1 MTHLDGR
8 RRRGFAHAMVTIER
22 MRSGDEARVQAAGEL
37 FDLPPTE
44 EATAAFLADERHHL
58 LVAADGDTTVGFVS
72 GVELIHPDKGTEMLL
87 YELSVDEAHRRQ
99 GIGRA
104 LVEALLRLARRRGCY
119 DVFVLTE
126 RANTAAVATYLSAQA
141 TDDGDQAMFSW
152 DLADR

>member
-1 MTHLDGR
+1 
-8 RRRGFAHAMVTIER
+8 MVTIER
-22 MRSGDEARVQAAGEL
+22 MRSGDEARVEAAGEL

-58 LVAADGDTTVGFVS
+58 LVAVDGDRTVGFVS

-104 LVEALLRLARRRGCY
+104 LVEALLRLAGRRGCY

-126 RANTAAVATYLSAQA
+126 RDNPAALATYLSTRA
-141 TDDGDQAMFSW
+141 TDEGDHVMFSW
-152 DLADR
+152 DLTDR

>member
-1 MTHLDGR
+1 
-8 RRRGFAHAMVTIER
+8 MVTIER

-44 EATAAFLADERHHL
+44 HATAAFLADERHHL
-58 LVAADGDTTVGFVS
+58 LVAVEGDTTVGFVS

-99 GIGRA
+99 GIARA
-104 LVEALLRLARRRGCY
+104 LVEALLRLASRRGCY

-126 RANTAAVATYLSAQA
+126 RSNTAAVATYLSTHA
-141 TDDGDQAMFSW
+141 TDDGDQVMFSW
-152 DLADR
+152 DLADRRRR